1 LSHLYL
7 QTNILPRQARDKHVE
22 SSKRERVSGAVG
34 ISNGGLMAFNF
45 PGPLVSNRAHAN
57 CTDSDDGADSERAFS
72 FLLFCV
78 S

>member
-1 LSHLYL
+1 M
-7 QTNILPRQARDKHVE
+7 E

-57 CTDSDDGADSERAFS
+57 CTDSDEGADSERAFL

-78 S
+78 SYL